1 MFLTVL
7 GRYGPYPRPGGA
19 CSGYLFEQGDTRVLV
34 DCGSGVLS
42 RLMETVRPERLDAI
56 VLSHLHFDHC
66 SDLFVMR
73 YALDQQDAAPDGG
86 KRSIPLYAPSEPF
99 ETLRALTNG
108 ALFDPHIVKGGDEIQ
123 IGSLHFAFTPMA
135 HPVPTNGMRITD
147 ETGASLFFTGDT
159 KPFPGMEACALGADA
174 LLADACFVDETQK
187 GPHMNVREA
196 CGLAR
201 NARVKTLYL
210 THLWGKFDTEEALK
224 KEIDFPAA
232 FVVKERGRYCI

>member
-19 CSGYLFEQGDTRVLV
+19 CSGYLIENGPTRVLV

-42 RLMETVRPERLDAI
+42 RLVEHVRPEHLDAI

-73 YALDQQDAAPDGG
+73 YALDQQTAEEGRE
-86 KRSIPLYAPSEPF
+86 KRSVPLYAPNEPF
-99 ETLRALTNG
+99 ETLRAITTG
-108 ALFDPHIVKGGDEIQ
+108 ALFEPHIVKGGDKVQ
-123 IGSLHFAFTPMA
+123 IGTLSFAFTPMA

-147 ETGASLFFTGDT
+147 GSGASLFFTGDT
-159 KPFPGMEACALGADA
+159 KAFDGMEQCALGADA
-174 LLADACFVDETQK
+174 LLADSCFVDGSQT
-187 GPHMNVREA
+187 GPHLNVKQA
-196 CGLAR
+196 CALAR
-201 NARVKTLYL
+201 DAGVKTLYL
-210 THLWGKFDTEEALK
+210 THLWGKTDTEDAVK
-224 KEIDFPAA
+224 KEIDFPSA